1 MTGGGG
7 RCQRRRK
14 TMAGGRGAQ
23 ATTESKKQ
31 GSNNCPNLIPEFTE
45 KPSSSKKIR
54 KLPPSPTIESD
65 FYTQALKAL
74 SFRSPFD
81 SEDSQAPS
89 ASISGAYNLPSGVS
103 YFLNRH
109 SDSRKRQKKS
119 HLGSEKKSSVSG
131 RPRGGNI
138 WVETE
143 EYFRELNVEDIER
156 LHKVSNVR
164 FSGDEKFFFVPSL
177 YNSEKLLTR
186 YEVYN
191 NMLASACQND
201 SSNSPNGFEMDRYG
215 KDEVDGMAK
224 AENDSNIM
232 DVDSLGGENTES
244 ATKEEKYVGKLDN
257 GEKDFSSFS
266 GIEWLLGCRSKV
278 YLASEFPS
286 KKRKLLGRDAGLE
299 KLLVAH
305 PIEGSDSLCHY
316 CSFGDTGNQ
325 LNRLIK
331 CSSCAMVVHQRC
343 YGVQEDVDSSWLCAW
358 CKRKNDVG
366 FNSERP
372 CLLCPKAGGA
382 LKPVQKRGFSIEN
395 EGSKFQFAHLFC
407 CQWIPDLYL
416 ENTRTM
422 EPIMNLG
429 ELKETRRKL
438 ICYLCKDKCGACV
451 RCSNGA
457 CRTSFHPICAREA
470 RHRMEIWGKLGFDE
484 VELRAYCSKHSEVQ
498 NNSDAKLTGDMS
510 LAVDSVSNVMHQQMA
525 SMANKP
531 CKLQIDQSNDYKLG
545 VHIKTTDADRSKL
558 DGNILHEQLL
568 HNKSNAK
575 SQPESGD
582 AQHPVDNDALDR
594 NNNKDV
600 NACDSMNFIRILK
613 KLIDLGKVD
622 IRNVASEIGVSLDL
636 LSKIFIDNHMV
647 PELQCKIMN
656 WLRNRAYISSFQK
669 TLKVKMRAGVPPK
682 DEANV
687 ADGVGAVL
695 VEESDIS
702 DVVPV
707 KSVPS
712 RRRTKSNVRI
722 VKDENLSFSKEKI
735 NDDEM
740 MKTEVE
746 NRLLDGEDSN
756 GPGGEYVPD
765 GTKKIMVNLV
775 QHQDNPANGSLKIE
789 DEPLK
794 ALTQSLTD
802 DCQVGVATATEQNTL
817 ANSVMENNHSL
828 LPINCEAMSN
838 SYIHPFIYS
847 KLMQIKYGVPSQ
859 TSCHESD
866 CLGERAVSLLEALSS
881 SGLCCNNHKRQS
893 TSGDQTIKCDG
904 VNLDLLVKARNVGL
918 LKLSPEDE
926 VEGELIYYQHRLLCN
941 AVARKHFSDDLIRK
955 VVRSLPQEIDV
966 SGKQKWDDVCVSQ
979 YRYEL
984 REAKKQGRKERR
996 HKEAQ
1001 AVLAAATAAA
1011 AASSRLSSIRKDALE
1026 EPALQQDLRKMSASD
1041 GRSMSYSQQNPLVKD
1056 IFSRSAVARPSS
1068 DTNSDFFQLA
1078 PDYSREHPRTCD
1090 ICSRSE
1096 TFHNPILVC
1105 SKCKVAVH
1113 LDCYCSINSS
1123 MRPWHCELCE
1133 NLFSSQSSG
1142 PPATNSW
1149 EKPYF
1154 VAECGLCGGT
1164 AGAFRKSVDG
1174 QWIHAF
1180 CAEWVLDSTFR
1191 RGQINPIEGV
1201 ETVCKGS
1208 DLCIV
1213 CLRKHGVCLKC
1224 SYGHCQSTFHPTCA
1238 RSAGFYMNVR
1248 TDGSKLQHKAYC
1260 EKHSIEQRSKADIQ
1274 RCGFEEFKGLKQIR
1288 VELERLRLLC
1298 ERIVK
1303 REKLKRELALCSHGI
1318 LASSR
1323 DSVLSALA
1331 HHPFYQPDVSSESAT
1346 TSIKGYTDDYKPG
1359 SETVQ
1364 IADDVTVDSTTTGKR
1379 RIKLPMSMDND
1390 QKTDDSSTFQNL
1402 STLKPIERISFSGK
1416 QIPERLSVASRN
1428 ISDDVEKRSKY
1439 RNHTET
1445 FEKEL
1450 VMTSDQASMKNQRLP
1465 KGFVYVPIRSLSKD
1479 KETAPDS
1486 SSQEPAEQNG
1496 KI

>member
-7 RCQRRRK
+7 RCQR

-23 ATTESKKQ
+23 ATTESNKQ
-31 GSNNCPNLIPEFTE
+31 DSNNCPNLIPEFTE
-45 KPSSSKKIR
+45 KPSSPKKIR
-54 KLPPSPTIESD
+54 KLPPSPLIQLD

-89 ASISGAYNLPSGVS
+89 PSISGANTLPSGVS
-103 YFLNRH
+103 HFLNRH

-119 HLGSEKKSSVSG
+119 HSGSEKKSSVSG

-138 WVETE
+138 WFETE
-143 EYFRELNVEDIER
+143 EYFRELNVDDIER
-156 LHKVSNVR
+156 LHQVSNVR

-177 YNSEKLLTR
+177 YNNENLRTR

-191 NMLASACQND
+191 SMLASACQND
-201 SSNSPNGFEMDRYG
+201 SSNWANGFEMNHDE
-215 KDEVDGMAK
+215 KDEVEGIVK
-224 AENDSNIM
+224 AENDPNIM
-232 DVDSLGGENTES
+232 DVDSVGGENTGS
-244 ATKEEKYVGKLDN
+244 ASKEKYEEKGDN

-266 GIEWLLGCRSKV
+266 GIEWLLGSRSKI
-278 YLASEFPS
+278 YLASERPS
-286 KKRKLLGRDAGLE
+286 KKRKLLGKDAGLE

-305 PIEGSDSLCHY
+305 PVEGSDSMCHY

-325 LNRLIK
+325 LNCLIK

-358 CKRKNDVG
+358 CKRKNEVG
-366 FNSERP
+366 FSSERP
-372 CLLCPKAGGA
+372 CLLCPKQGGA
-382 LKPVQKRGFSIEN
+382 LKPVQKRGFASES
-395 EGSKFQFAHLFC
+395 EGSEFQFAHLFC
-407 CQWIPDLYL
+407 CQWMPEVYL

-422 EPIMNLG
+422 EPIMNLD
-429 ELKETRRKL
+429 ELKDTRRKL
-438 ICYLCKDKCGACV
+438 ICYLCKVKCGACV

-484 VELRAYCSKHSEVQ
+484 VELRAFCSKHSEVQ
-498 NNSDAKLTGDMS
+498 NSSGTQQSGDVSLT
-510 LAVDSVSNVMHQQMA
+510 VDSVSNVNMHQQIA
-525 SMANKP
+525 STANEP
-531 CKLQIDQSNDYKLG
+531 HKLQIGQSNGDKLA
-545 VHIKTTDADRSKL
+545 VHIKTTDADLSKL
-558 DGNILHEQLL
+558 DGNMLHEKLL
-568 HNKSNAK
+568 DISSNAK

-582 AQHPVDNDALDR
+582 AQHPVDNDALGR
-594 NNNKDV
+594 SNHEDV
-600 NACDSMNFIRILK
+600 NACDSLNFIRILK

-622 IRNVASEIGVSLDL
+622 VRNVASEIGVSPDL

-647 PELQCKIMN
+647 PELQCKIMK
-656 WLRNRAYISSFQK
+656 WLRNHAYISSFQK
-669 TLKVKMRAGVPPK
+669 TLKVKVRPGVALK

-687 ADGVGAVL
+687 VDGAG
-695 VEESDIS
+695 EESDIS

-707 KSVPS
+707 KSVPP
-712 RRRTKSNVRI
+712 RRRTKSNIRI
-722 VKDENLSFSKEKI
+722 VKDEMLSFSKEKVNGDGI
-735 NDDEM
+735 IMAD
-740 MKTEVE
+740 VE
-746 NRLLDGEDSN
+746 NGLLDGEDSN
-756 GPGGEYVPD
+756 GPGVESVLD
-765 GTKKIMVNLV
+765 GTKKITVNPV
-775 QHQDNPANGSLKIE
+775 QDQDNPENGSLKIE
-789 DEPLK
+789 DEPSK

-802 DCQVGVATATEQNTL
+802 DCRAGGATKTEPYTL
-817 ANSVMENNHSL
+817 ANSDMEDNRSF
-828 LPINCEAMSN
+828 LPINWEAMSN
-838 SYIHPFIYS
+838 SYIHPFIFS
-847 KLMQIKYGVPSQ
+847 KLMQFKNGVLSE
-859 TSCHESD
+859 TAYHESD
-866 CLGERAVSLLEALSS
+866 CLGEREVSQLEASSS
-881 SGLCCNNHKRQS
+881 SGLCCNNHDLQS

-904 VNLDLLVKARNVGL
+904 VNLDQLVKARNVGL

-966 SGKQKWDDVCVSQ
+966 AGKQKWDDVCVSQ
-979 YRYEL
+979 YHYEL

-1011 AASSRLSSIRKDALE
+1011 AASSRLSSVRKDTLE
-1026 EPALQQDLRKMSASD
+1026 EPAHQQDLLKMSASD
-1041 GRSMSYSQQNPLVKD
+1041 GRPTVYSQQNPRVKE
-1056 IFSRSAVARPSS
+1056 IFSRSAVARQSS
-1068 DTNSDFFQLA
+1068 DTNSDIFQLA
-1078 PDYSREHPRTCD
+1078 PDFSREHPRTCD

-1096 TFHNPILVC
+1096 TFLNPILVC

-1113 LDCYCSINSS
+1113 LDCYCSIKSS
-1123 MRPWHCELCE
+1123 TGPWHCELCE
-1133 NLFSSQSSG
+1133 NLFSSRSSR

-1149 EKPYF
+1149 EKSYF

-1191 RGQINPIEGV
+1191 RGQVNPIEGM
-1201 ETVCKGS
+1201 ETVRKES
-1208 DLCIV
+1208 EPCIV

-1248 TDGSKLQHKAYC
+1248 TDGGKLQHKAYC
-1260 EKHSIEQRSKADIQ
+1260 EKHSLEQRSKADTQ
-1274 RCGFEEFKGLKQIR
+1274 RFGVEDFKGLKQIR

-1331 HHPFYQPDVSSESAT
+1331 RHPFYQPDVSSESAT
-1346 TSIKGYTDDYKPG
+1346 TSIKGFTDDYKPG

-1364 IADDVTVDSTTTGKR
+1364 IADDMTIDSTTTGKR
-1379 RIKLPMSMDND
+1379 RVKLPMSMDND
-1390 QKTDDSSTFQNL
+1390 RKTDDSSTSQNL
-1402 STLKPIERISFSGK
+1402 LTPKPIERISFSGK
-1416 QIPERLSVASRN
+1416 QIPQRLSVASQN
-1428 ISDDVEKRSKY
+1428 VSDEGEKRSKY
-1439 RNHTET
+1439 RKHAET
-1445 FEKEL
+1445 FGKEL

-1479 KETAPDS
+1479 KETTPDS
-1486 SSQEPAEQNG
+1486 SSQEPVERNG
-1496 KI
+1496 